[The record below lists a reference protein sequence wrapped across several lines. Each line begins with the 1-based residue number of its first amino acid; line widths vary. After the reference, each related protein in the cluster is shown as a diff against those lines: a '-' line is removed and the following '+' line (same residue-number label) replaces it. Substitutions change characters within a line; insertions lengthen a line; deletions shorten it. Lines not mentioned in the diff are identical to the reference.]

1 MPIIDQGYQHWQG
14 HLSGHGWRWLTV
26 ARQGARVQPKSW
38 LLRLLMWTS
47 VVPALALAAWLV
59 LWGLF
64 EQNSPM
70 IQPLLSIFRALPG
83 DIGAD
88 PVSYRVVVWTIA
100 YQYFFMVQLVYAML
114 LVVLL
119 GPNLIS
125 QDLRFNAMPLYF
137 SRPLRRFDY
146 FLGKLGVIAIYLG
159 QILLVP
165 ALLAYALGVC
175 FSMDLTVVR
184 DTARLMGGVILY
196 CLVIILSA
204 GTLVLAFSAL
214 SRNSRYVQVTWF
226 GFWIVSL
233 ILSAILQGLLP
244 REEWTPVVSY
254 TRNLQRLELELLD
267 TRGAWNRVYD
277 AMFPSTGVVSRP
289 VPQRPGPGV
298 RPPPLGFQPPP
309 EFRERYLNEVAGPV
323 YPLWWSAAVLAGL
336 LGISLCILTSRV
348 RSLDRLR

>member
-47 VVPALALAAWLV
+47 VIPAMALAAWLV

-70 IQPLLSIFRALPG
+70 IQPLLRVFQALL
-83 DIGAD
+83 GAISDD

-100 YQYFFMVQLVYAML
+100 YQWFFAVQIVYAML

-165 ALLAYALGVC
+165 ALLAYVLGVC

-196 CLVIILSA
+196 CLVIMLSA

-233 ILSAILQGLLP
+233 ILSAVLQGLLP
-244 REEWTPVVSY
+244 EEEWTPAVSY
-254 TRNLQRLELELLD
+254 TRNLDRLELNLLD

-277 AMFPSTGVVSRP
+277 AFYPLAGILSRP
-289 VPQRPGPGV
+289 AQTPDGQR
-298 RPPPLGFQPPP
+298 RPDD
-309 EFRERYLNEVAGPV
+309 REDYLSKHAGPD
-323 YPLWWSAAVLAGL
+323 YPLWWTAAVLAGL
-336 LGISLCILTSRV
+336 FGMSLCILTSRV
-348 RSLDRLR
+348 RSLDRLK